1 MANSMKLSK
10 SLNASKSIRV
20 GEPVPE
26 MEMLTTGGGFG
37 FSVTKPEELESTEY
51 TLVTLVIDT
60 SPSVEGF
67 KDGLLQALKD
77 AVKGCQMSGRV
88 DYILLRV
95 VTFNSKLTEVHGFIP
110 LGSVDPDSYSVLKCA
125 NLTALHDAIGEA
137 VDATLIYGE
146 KLRASDYTINAC
158 VYIVTDGLNN
168 DSTKYDVDDLAKLFS
183 DATQAEKVSSLL
195 SVLVGVNSNGR
206 DGGQRIGDILQ
217 KLQTA
222 VGISQYVDIG
232 DANPKALARL
242 GGHISKSVSSQSQRV
257 KSGTASQPIPF

>member
-1 MANSMKLSK
+1 MG
-10 SLNASKSIRV
+10 SKSIRSMNISKSIKA

-51 TLVTLVIDT
+51 TLVTIVIDT
-60 SPSVEGF
+60 SPSVEAF
-67 KDGLLQALKD
+67 KDSLLQALKD

-95 VTFNSKLTEVHGFIP
+95 VLFNSSLTEVHGFIP
-110 LGSVDPDSYSVLKCA
+110 VGSVDPDSYKSFRCRD
-125 NLTALHDAIGEA
+125 LTALHDAIGEA

-168 DSTKYDVDDLAKLFS
+168 DSTKYDVDDLAKLFK
-183 DATQAEKVSSLL
+183 DAIQGEKVSSLL

-217 KLQTA
+217 KLQAT
-222 VGISQYVDIG
+222 VGITQYIDIG
-232 DANPKALARL
+232 NATPKELAKL

-257 KSGTASQPIPF
+257 KSGAASQPIPF